1 MTNAQ
6 FITKNKDDF
15 IDMTMFDNWAEQS
28 VCLQIY
34 VCMLPLDEGKCV
46 RTAFYLLA
54 VIFTTC
60 PGNQADG
67 WLVGTEYSKIGITS
81 A

>member
-1 MTNAQ
+1 VTNAQ
-6 FITKNKDDF
+6 FITKNKDNF
-15 IDMTMFDNWAEQS
+15 IDMTMFYNWAE
-28 VCLQIY
+28 
-34 VCMLPLDEGKCV
+34 PLDEGKCV
-46 RTAFYLLA
+46 RTAFYRLA